1 MKTQKELKRL
11 KKDIVDRSAINIGYS
26 SAILQNLPNYALI
39 EALRIIGQNNLINGN
54 ESDADRQNIFVTECI
69 DALNFQDFKEVSKFF
84 FQPK

>member
-11 KKDIVDRSAINIGYS
+11 KKDIADRSAINIGYS

-39 EALRIIGQNNLINGN
+39 EAVRIITSNNLIKGD
-54 ESDADRQNIFVTECI
+54 EGHADMENVLVTEAV
-69 DALNFQDFKEVSKFF
+69 DALNFQDFKEISKFF